1 MISLNLRITV
11 MQKQIKNK
19 FLFTLLCLLW
29 GIYGYASH
37 IIGGEFT
44 YTYQGN
50 NVYRITL
57 SIYQDCLTGNP
68 SAIQQDNPAKVTI
81 FEGDGNIY
89 LQDATLVAV
98 SSVLIPSNFSN
109 SCITNVPNTCLRKTV
124 FVKDYLLPT
133 NTLGYR
139 ILYQRCCR
147 NATIL
152 NLDNPGTTGASY
164 YCDIPPL
171 GTVGVN
177 NSAIFKV
184 DPPQI
189 ICLNVPFVYDH
200 SANDVDGDSLSYN
213 LCEAYIGGSQSNSSP
228 LPNSISLFPVNYS
241 VPYTYDN
248 PIQGNPGI
256 QIDAVSG
263 LMYFTPTIQGRY
275 VVTVCC
281 NEWRN
286 GVIINTSKREFQF
299 VITNCYKTTIAN
311 IPQFSSD
318 FNTYIF
324 TCKTKEVNFK
334 NTSIGGLSYHWDFG
348 VNNSLADTS
357 NLFEPTY
364 IYPDTGTYK
373 VKLIVNP
380 NSTCSDSIT
389 RYVKVYP
396 DFKTDFTITGNPCPN
411 SIINLNAQ
419 ITNSCPPT
427 SFYNW
432 YSNGIMIG
440 NTANTTISYTQSG
453 KNTLMLIAGNG
464 KGCRDSIK
472 KDFIID
478 NFIPFAGNDTII
490 VVGQQ
495 IQFNASGGS
504 QYLWTPSAY
513 LNVNNISDPVGYY
526 PILDTIQYTVNIT
539 SSNGCVGSDDII
551 VRVVKQGSYFMPSGF
566 TPNNDGVNDRIRPIL
581 IGYTKLNYFS
591 VYNRWGELI
600 FNSKNINDSWD
611 GTFKDQKCEMGTYF
625 YTISVTDR
633 NNKIDNYKGDFILI
647 R

>member
-1 MISLNLRITV
+1 MNLRITV
-11 MQKQIKNK
+11 MHKQIKNK
-19 FLFTLLCLLW
+19 LFFTLLFLLW
-29 GIYGYASH
+29 GICTYASH

-89 LQDATLVAV
+89 LQDASLVAV

-133 NTLGYR
+133 NALGYR

-152 NLDNPGTTGASY
+152 NLVNPGTTGASY

-200 SANDVDGDSLSYN
+200 SANDADGDSLSYN

-228 LPNSISLFPVNYS
+228 MPNSISLFPVNYS
-241 VPYTYDN
+241 VPYTFDN

-256 QIDAVSG
+256 QIDPVSG

-348 VNNSLADTS
+348 VNNSLTDTS

-419 ITNSCPPT
+419 IINSCPPT

-432 YSNGIMIG
+432 YSNGNIIG

-453 KNTLMLIAGNG
+453 KNTLMLIAGNN

-472 KDFIID
+472 KDFTID

-490 VVGQQ
+490 VVGEQ

-504 QYLWTPSAY
+504 QYLWTPSTY
-513 LNVNNISDPVGYY
+513 LNLNNIADPVGYY

-539 SSNGCVGSDDII
+539 SSNGCIGSDDII

>member
-1 MISLNLRITV
+1 
-11 MQKQIKNK
+11 MQKQIKNS
-19 FLFTLLCLLW
+19 FYIILLSLLW
-29 GIYGYASH
+29 GLNSYASH

-50 NVYRITL
+50 NVYRVTL

-124 FVKDYLLPT
+124 FVKDYVLPT

-152 NLDNPGTTGASY
+152 NIDNPGTTGASY

-171 GTVGVN
+171 GTIGVN

-200 SANDVDGDSLSYN
+200 SATDADGDSLSYN

-241 VPYTYDN
+241 VPYTFDN

-286 GVIINTSKREFQF
+286 GIIINTSKREFQF

-311 IPQFSSD
+311 IPQYSTD

-324 TCKTKEVNFK
+324 TCKTKEINFK
-334 NTSIGGLSYHWDFG
+334 NTSIGGLTYHWDFG
-348 VNNSLADTS
+348 VANLQSDTS
-357 NLFEPTY
+357 NLFEPTFT
-364 IYPDTGTYK
+364 YPDTGTYK

-380 NSTCSDSIT
+380 KSTCSDSIT

-396 DFKTDFTITGNPCPN
+396 SFKTDFNISGNPCPN
-411 SIINLNAQ
+411 TIINLNSQ
-419 ITNSCPPT
+419 ITNTAPPT
-427 SFYNW
+427 TFYNW
-432 YSNGIMIG
+432 YSNGNLIS
-440 NTANTTISYTQSG
+440 NDANTTTSYTTSG
-453 KNTLMLIAGNG
+453 KNFITLVAGNS
-464 KGCRDSIK
+464 KGCKDSIK
-472 KDFIID
+472 KEYVID
-478 NFIPFAGNDTII
+478 NFIPFAGNDTTI
-490 VVGQQ
+490 VVGEQ

-504 QYLWTPSAY
+504 LYSWTPNLY
-513 LNVNNISDPVGYY
+513 LNVANIADPVGFY
-526 PILDTIQYTVNIT
+526 PVIDTILYTVNIT
-539 SSNGCVGSDDII
+539 SSNGCIGADDIV
-551 VRVVKQGSYFMPSGF
+551 VRIVKQGSYFMPSGF
-566 TPNNDGVNDRIRPIL
+566 TPNNDGNNDRIRPIL

-591 VYNRWGELI
+591 IYNRWGELL

-611 GTFKDQKCEMGTYF
+611 GTYKDQKCEMGTYF

-633 NNKIDNYKGDFILI
+633 NNKIDNYKGDFILL

>member
-1 MISLNLRITV
+1 MH
-11 MQKQIKNK
+11 KQIKNK

-177 NSAIFKV
+177 NSAVFKV

-189 ICLNVPFVYDH
+189 ICLNVPFLYDH

-228 LPNSISLFPVNYS
+228 MPNSISLFPVNYS
-241 VPYTYDN
+241 VPYTFDN

-311 IPQFSSD
+311 IPQFSNE

-334 NTSIGGLSYHWDFG
+334 NTSIGGLTYHWDFG
-348 VNNSLADTS
+348 VNISLTDTS

-364 IYPDTGTYK
+364 TYPDTGTYK

-380 NSTCSDSIT
+380 KSTCSDSIT

-396 DFKTDFTITGNPCPN
+396 SFLTDFTISGNPCPN
-411 SIINLNAQ
+411 SPLTLISQIN
-419 ITNSCPPT
+419 NSNPPT
-427 SFYNW
+427 TFYNW
-432 YSNGIMIG
+432 FSNGNLIS
-440 NTANTTISYTQSG
+440 NDVNATISYSNSG
-453 KNTLMLIAGNG
+453 TNTIKLVAGNN

-472 KDFIID
+472 KEFIIET
-478 NFIPFAGNDTII
+478 FIPFAGNDTTI
-490 VVGQQ
+490 VVGEQ
-495 IQFNASGGS
+495 IQFNASGGN
-504 QYLWTPSAY
+504 QYLWTPSTY
-513 LNVNNISDPVGYY
+513 LNITNIADPVGLY
-526 PILDTIQYTVNIT
+526 PFIDTIQYTVNIT
-539 SSNGCVGSDDII
+539 SSNGCIGSDDIV

-566 TPNNDGVNDRIRPIL
+566 TPNNDGNNDRIRPIL

-611 GTFKDQKCEMGTYF
+611 GTYKDQKCEMGTYF
-625 YTISVTDR
+625 YSISVTDR
-633 NNKIDNYKGDFILI
+633 NNKVDNYKGDFILI

>member
-1 MISLNLRITV
+1 
-11 MQKQIKNK
+11 MQKQIKNS
-19 FLFTLLCLLW
+19 FYIILLSLLW
-29 GIYGYASH
+29 GLNSYASH

-50 NVYRITL
+50 NVYRVTL

-124 FVKDYLLPT
+124 FVKDYVLPT

-152 NLDNPGTTGASY
+152 NIDNPGTTGASY

-171 GTVGVN
+171 GTIGVN

-200 SANDVDGDSLSYN
+200 SATDADGDSLSYN

-241 VPYTYDN
+241 VPYTFDN

-263 LMYFTPTIQGRY
+263 LMNFTPNIQGRY

-286 GVIINTSKREFQF
+286 GIIINTSKREFQF

-311 IPQFSSD
+311 IPQYSTD

-324 TCKTKEVNFK
+324 TCKTKEINFK
-334 NTSIGGLSYHWDFG
+334 NTSIGGLTYHWDFG
-348 VNNSLADTS
+348 VANLQSDTS
-357 NLFEPTY
+357 NLFEPTFT
-364 IYPDTGTYK
+364 YPDTGTYK

-380 NSTCSDSIT
+380 KSTCSDSIT

-396 DFKTDFTITGNPCPN
+396 SFKTDFNISGNPCPN
-411 SIINLNAQ
+411 TIINLNSQ
-419 ITNSCPPT
+419 ITNTAPPT
-427 SFYNW
+427 TFYNW
-432 YSNGIMIG
+432 YSNGNLIS
-440 NTANTTISYTQSG
+440 NDANTTTSYTTSG
-453 KNTLMLIAGNG
+453 KNFITLVAGNS
-464 KGCRDSIK
+464 KGCKDSINK
-472 KDFIID
+472 EYVID
-478 NFIPFAGNDTII
+478 NFIPFAGNDTTI
-490 VVGQQ
+490 VVGEQ

-504 QYLWTPSAY
+504 LYSWTPNLY
-513 LNVNNISDPVGYY
+513 LNVANIADPVGFY
-526 PILDTIQYTVNIT
+526 PVIDTILYTVNIT
-539 SSNGCVGSDDII
+539 SSNGCIGADDIV
-551 VRVVKQGSYFMPSGF
+551 VRIVKQGSYFMPSGF
-566 TPNNDGVNDRIRPIL
+566 TPNNDGNNDRIRPIL

-591 VYNRWGELI
+591 IYNRWGELL

-611 GTFKDQKCEMGTYF
+611 GTYKDQKCEMGTYF

-633 NNKIDNYKGDFILI
+633 NNKIDNYKGDFILL

>member
-1 MISLNLRITV
+1 
-11 MQKQIKNK
+11 MQKQIKNS
-19 FLFTLLCLLW
+19 FYIILLSLLW
-29 GIYGYASH
+29 GLNSYASH

-50 NVYRITL
+50 NVYRVTL

-124 FVKDYLLPT
+124 FVKDYVLPT

-152 NLDNPGTTGASY
+152 NIDNPGTTGASY

-171 GTVGVN
+171 GTIGVN

-200 SANDVDGDSLSYN
+200 SATDADGDSLSYN

-241 VPYTYDN
+241 VPYTFDN

-286 GVIINTSKREFQF
+286 GIIINTSKREFQF

-311 IPQFSSD
+311 IPQYSTD

-324 TCKTKEVNFK
+324 TCKTKEINFK
-334 NTSIGGLSYHWDFG
+334 NTSIGGLTYHWDFG
-348 VNNSLADTS
+348 VANLQSDTS
-357 NLFEPTY
+357 NLFEPTFT
-364 IYPDTGTYK
+364 YPDTGTYK

-380 NSTCSDSIT
+380 KSTCSDSIT

-396 DFKTDFTITGNPCPN
+396 SFKTDFNISGNPCPN
-411 SIINLNAQ
+411 TIINLNSQ
-419 ITNSCPPT
+419 ITNTAPPT
-427 SFYNW
+427 TFYNW
-432 YSNGIMIG
+432 YSNGNLIS
-440 NTANTTISYTQSG
+440 NDANTTTSYTTSG
-453 KNTLMLIAGNG
+453 KNFITLVAGNS
-464 KGCRDSIK
+464 KGCKDSINK
-472 KDFIID
+472 EYVID
-478 NFIPFAGNDTII
+478 NFIPFAGNDTTI
-490 VVGQQ
+490 VVGEQ

-504 QYLWTPSAY
+504 LYSWTPNLY
-513 LNVNNISDPVGYY
+513 LNVANIADPVGFY
-526 PILDTIQYTVNIT
+526 PVIDTILYTVNIT
-539 SSNGCVGSDDII
+539 SSNGCIGADDIV
-551 VRVVKQGSYFMPSGF
+551 VRIVKQGSYFMPNGF
-566 TPNNDGVNDRIRPIL
+566 TPNNDGNNDRIRPIL

-591 VYNRWGELI
+591 IYNRWGELL

-611 GTFKDQKCEMGTYF
+611 GTYKDQKCEMGTYF

-633 NNKIDNYKGDFILI
+633 NNKIDNYKGDFILL

>member
-1 MISLNLRITV
+1 MH
-11 MQKQIKNK
+11 KQIKNK
-19 FLFTLLCLLW
+19 LFFTLLFLLW
-29 GIYGYASH
+29 GLYSYASH

-81 FEGDGNIY
+81 FEGDGSIY
-89 LQDATLVAV
+89 LQDANLVAV
-98 SSVLIPSNFSN
+98 SSALIPSNFSN

-124 FVKDYLLPT
+124 FVKDYVLPN

-152 NLDNPGTTGASY
+152 NIDNPGTTGASY

-177 NSAIFKV
+177 NSAIFKE

-200 SANDVDGDSLSYN
+200 SATDVDGDSLSYN

-228 LPNSISLFPVNYS
+228 MPNSISLFPVNYS
-241 VPYTYDN
+241 VPYTFDN

-311 IPQFSSD
+311 IPQFSTD

-324 TCKTKEVNFK
+324 TCKTKEINFK
-334 NTSIGGLSYHWDFG
+334 NTSIGGLTYHWDFG
-348 VNNSLADTS
+348 VNNSLTDTS

-364 IYPDTGTYK
+364 TYPDTGTYK

-380 NSTCSDSIT
+380 KSTCSDSIT

-396 DFKTDFTITGNPCPN
+396 SFLTDFTISGNPCPN
-411 SIINLNAQ
+411 SLLTLISQVN
-419 ITNSCPPT
+419 NSNPPT
-427 SFYNW
+427 TFYNW
-432 YSNGIMIG
+432 YSNGNFIS
-440 NTANTTISYTQSG
+440 NDVNTTISYTNSG
-453 KNTLMLIAGNG
+453 TNTIKLVAGNN

-472 KDFIID
+472 KEFIIET
-478 NFIPFAGNDTII
+478 FIPFAGNDTTI
-490 VVGQQ
+490 VVGEQ
-495 IQFNASGGS
+495 IQFNASGGI
-504 QYLWTPSAY
+504 QYLWTPSTY
-513 LNVNNISDPVGYY
+513 LNVTNIADPVGLY
-526 PILDTIQYTVNIT
+526 PFIDTIQYTVNIT
-539 SSNGCVGSDDII
+539 SSNGCVGSDDIV

-566 TPNNDGVNDRIRPIL
+566 TPNNDGNNDRIRPIL

-611 GTFKDQKCEMGTYF
+611 GTYKDQKCEMGTYF
-625 YTISVTDR
+625 YSISVTDR
-633 NNKIDNYKGDFILI
+633 SNKVDNYKGDFILI

>member
-1 MISLNLRITV
+1 
-11 MQKQIKNK
+11 MQKQIKNS
-19 FLFTLLCLLW
+19 FYIILLSLLW
-29 GIYGYASH
+29 GLNSYASH

-50 NVYRITL
+50 NVYRVTL

-124 FVKDYLLPT
+124 FVKDYVLPT

-152 NLDNPGTTGASY
+152 NIDNPGTTGASY

-171 GTVGVN
+171 GTIGVN

-200 SANDVDGDSLSYN
+200 SATDADGDSLSYN

-241 VPYTYDN
+241 VPYTFDN

-286 GVIINTSKREFQF
+286 GIIINTSKREFQF

-311 IPQFSSD
+311 IPQYSTD

-324 TCKTKEVNFK
+324 TCKTKEINFK
-334 NTSIGGLSYHWDFG
+334 NTSIGGLTYHWDFG
-348 VNNSLADTS
+348 VANLQSDTS
-357 NLFEPTY
+357 NLFEPTFT
-364 IYPDTGTYK
+364 YPDTGTYK

-380 NSTCSDSIT
+380 KSTCSDSIT

-396 DFKTDFTITGNPCPN
+396 SFKTDFNISGNPCPN
-411 SIINLNAQ
+411 TIINLNSQ
-419 ITNSCPPT
+419 ITNTAPPT
-427 SFYNW
+427 TFYNW
-432 YSNGIMIG
+432 YSNGNLIS
-440 NTANTTISYTQSG
+440 NDANTTTSYTTSG
-453 KNTLMLIAGNG
+453 KNFITLVAGNS
-464 KGCRDSIK
+464 KGCKDSINK
-472 KDFIID
+472 EYVID
-478 NFIPFAGNDTII
+478 NFIPFAGNDTTI
-490 VVGQQ
+490 VVGEQ

-504 QYLWTPSAY
+504 LYSWTPNLY
-513 LNVNNISDPVGYY
+513 LNVANIADPVGVY
-526 PILDTIQYTVNIT
+526 PVIDTILYTVNIT
-539 SSNGCVGSDDII
+539 SSNGCIGADDIV
-551 VRVVKQGSYFMPSGF
+551 VRIVKQGSYFMPSGF
-566 TPNNDGVNDRIRPIL
+566 TPNNDGNNDRIRPIL

-591 VYNRWGELI
+591 IYNRWGELL

-611 GTFKDQKCEMGTYF
+611 GTYKDQKCEMGTYF

-633 NNKIDNYKGDFILI
+633 NNKIDNYKGDFILL

>member
-1 MISLNLRITV
+1 MH
-11 MQKQIKNK
+11 KQIKNK
-19 FLFTLLCLLW
+19 LFFTLLFLLW
-29 GIYGYASH
+29 GIHSYASH

-81 FEGDGNIY
+81 FEGDGSIY
-89 LQDATLVAV
+89 LQDANLVAV

-124 FVKDYLLPT
+124 FVKDYVLPN

-152 NLDNPGTTGASY
+152 NIDNPGTTGASY

-177 NSAIFKV
+177 NSAIYKE

-200 SANDVDGDSLSYN
+200 SATDVDGDSLSYN

-228 LPNSISLFPVNYS
+228 MPNSISLFPVNYS
-241 VPYTYDN
+241 VPYTFDN

-311 IPQFSSD
+311 IPQFSTD

-324 TCKTKEVNFK
+324 TCKTKEINFK
-334 NTSIGGLSYHWDFG
+334 NTSIGGLTYHWDFG
-348 VNNSLADTS
+348 VNNSLTDTS

-364 IYPDTGTYK
+364 TYPDTGTYK

-380 NSTCSDSIT
+380 KSTCSDSIT

-396 DFKTDFTITGNPCPN
+396 SFLTDFTISGNPCPN
-411 SIINLNAQ
+411 SLLTLISQVN
-419 ITNSCPPT
+419 NSNPPT
-427 SFYNW
+427 TFYNW
-432 YSNGIMIG
+432 YSNGNFIS
-440 NTANTTISYTQSG
+440 NDVNTTISYTNSG
-453 KNTLMLIAGNG
+453 TNTIKLVAGNN

-472 KDFIID
+472 KEFIIET
-478 NFIPFAGNDTII
+478 FIPFAGNDTTI
-490 VVGQQ
+490 VVGEQ
-495 IQFNASGGS
+495 IQFNASGGI
-504 QYLWTPSAY
+504 QYLWTPSTY
-513 LNVNNISDPVGYY
+513 LNVTNIADPVGLY
-526 PILDTIQYTVNIT
+526 PFIDTIQYTVNIT
-539 SSNGCVGSDDII
+539 SSNGCVGSDDIV

-566 TPNNDGVNDRIRPIL
+566 TPNNDGNNDRIRPIL

-591 VYNRWGELI
+591 VYNRFGELI

-611 GTFKDQKCEMGTYF
+611 GTYKDQKCEMGTYF
-625 YTISVTDR
+625 YSISVTDR
-633 NNKIDNYKGDFILI
+633 NNKVDNYKGDFILI

>member
-1 MISLNLRITV
+1 M
-11 MQKQIKNK
+11 
-19 FLFTLLCLLW
+19 
-29 GIYGYASH
+29 
-37 IIGGEFT
+37 
-44 YTYQGN
+44 
-50 NVYRITL
+50 
-57 SIYQDCLTGNP
+57 
-68 SAIQQDNPAKVTI
+68 
-81 FEGDGNIY
+81 
-89 LQDATLVAV
+89 
-98 SSVLIPSNFSN
+98 
-109 SCITNVPNTCLRKTV
+109 RKTV
-124 FVKDYLLPT
+124 FVKDYVLP
-133 NTLGYR
+133 NNALGYR

-152 NLDNPGTTGASY
+152 NINNPGTTGASY

-177 NSAIFKV
+177 NSAIFKE

-200 SANDVDGDSLSYN
+200 SATDVDGDSLSYN

-228 LPNSISLFPVNYS
+228 MPNSISLFPVNYS
-241 VPYTYDN
+241 VPYTFDN

-311 IPQFSSD
+311 IPQFSTD

-334 NTSIGGLSYHWDFG
+334 NTSIGGLTYHWDFG
-348 VNNSLADTS
+348 VNNSLTDTS

-380 NSTCSDSIT
+380 KSTCSDSIT

-396 DFKTDFTITGNPCPN
+396 SFLTDFTISGNPCPN
-411 SIINLNAQ
+411 SPLTLISQVN
-419 ITNSCPPT
+419 NSNPPT
-427 SFYNW
+427 TFYNW
-432 YSNGIMIG
+432 FSNGNLIS
-440 NTANTTISYTQSG
+440 NDVNATISYTNSG
-453 KNTLMLIAGNG
+453 TNTIKLVAGNN

-472 KDFIID
+472 KEFIIET
-478 NFIPFAGNDTII
+478 FIPFAGNDTTI
-490 VVGQQ
+490 VVGEQ
-495 IQFNASGGS
+495 IQFNASGGN
-504 QYLWTPSAY
+504 QYLWTPGTY
-513 LNVNNISDPVGYY
+513 LNITNIADPVGLY
-526 PILDTIQYTVNIT
+526 PFIDTIQYTVNIT
-539 SSNGCVGSDDII
+539 SSNGCVGSDDIV

-566 TPNNDGVNDRIRPIL
+566 TPNNDGNNDRIRPIL

-611 GTFKDQKCEMGTYF
+611 GTYKDQKCEMGTYF
-625 YTISVTDR
+625 YSISVTDR
-633 NNKIDNYKGDFILI
+633 NNKVDNYKGDFILI

>member
-1 MISLNLRITV
+1 
-11 MQKQIKNK
+11 MQKQIKNS
-19 FLFTLLCLLW
+19 FYIILLSLLW
-29 GIYGYASH
+29 GLNSYASH

-50 NVYRITL
+50 NVYRVTL

-124 FVKDYLLPT
+124 FVKDYVLPT

-152 NLDNPGTTGASY
+152 NIDNPGTTGASY

-171 GTVGVN
+171 GTIGVN

-189 ICLNVPFVYDH
+189 ICLNVPFIYDH
-200 SANDVDGDSLSYN
+200 SATDADGDSLSYN

-228 LPNSISLFPVNYS
+228 MPNSISLFPVNYS
-241 VPYTYDN
+241 VPYTFDN

-286 GVIINTSKREFQF
+286 GIIINTSKREFQF

-311 IPQFSSD
+311 IPQYSTD

-324 TCKTKEVNFK
+324 TCKTKEINFK
-334 NTSIGGLSYHWDFG
+334 NTSIGGLTYHWDFG
-348 VNNSLADTS
+348 VANLQSDTS
-357 NLFEPTY
+357 NLFEPTFT
-364 IYPDTGTYK
+364 YPDTGTYK

-380 NSTCSDSIT
+380 KSTCSDSIT

-396 DFKTDFTITGNPCPN
+396 SFKTDFNISGNPCPN
-411 SIINLNAQ
+411 TIINLNSQ
-419 ITNSCPPT
+419 ITNTAPPT
-427 SFYNW
+427 TFYNW
-432 YSNGIMIG
+432 YSNGNLIS
-440 NTANTTISYTQSG
+440 NDANTTTSYTTSG
-453 KNTLMLIAGNG
+453 KNFITLIAGNS
-464 KGCRDSIK
+464 KGCKDSIK
-472 KDFIID
+472 KEYVID
-478 NFIPFAGNDTII
+478 NFIPFAGNDTTI
-490 VVGQQ
+490 VVGEQ

-504 QYLWTPSAY
+504 QYSWTPNLY
-513 LNVNNISDPVGYY
+513 LNVANIADPVGFY
-526 PILDTIQYTVNIT
+526 PVIDTILYTVNIT
-539 SSNGCVGSDDII
+539 SSNGCIGADDIV
-551 VRVVKQGSYFMPSGF
+551 VRIVKQGSYFMPSGF
-566 TPNNDGVNDRIRPIL
+566 TPNNDGNNDRIRPIL

-591 VYNRWGELI
+591 IYNRWGELL

-611 GTFKDQKCEMGTYF
+611 GTYKDQKCEMGTYF

-633 NNKIDNYKGDFILI
+633 NNKIDNYKGDFILL

>member
-1 MISLNLRITV
+1 
-11 MQKQIKNK
+11 MQKQIKNS
-19 FLFTLLCLLW
+19 FYIILLSLLW
-29 GIYGYASH
+29 GLNSYASH

-50 NVYRITL
+50 NVYRVTL

-124 FVKDYLLPT
+124 FVKDYVLPT

-152 NLDNPGTTGASY
+152 NIDNPGTTGASY

-171 GTVGVN
+171 ATIGVN

-189 ICLNVPFVYDH
+189 ICLNGPFVYDH
-200 SANDVDGDSLSYN
+200 SATDADGDSLSYN

-228 LPNSISLFPVNYS
+228 MPNSISLFPVNYS
-241 VPYTYDN
+241 VPYTFDN

-286 GVIINTSKREFQF
+286 GIIINTSKREFQF

-311 IPQFSSD
+311 IPQYSTD

-324 TCKTKEVNFK
+324 TCKTKEINFK
-334 NTSIGGLSYHWDFG
+334 NTSIGGLTYHWDFG
-348 VNNSLADTS
+348 VANLQSDTS
-357 NLFEPTY
+357 NLFEPTFT
-364 IYPDTGTYK
+364 YPDTGTYK

-380 NSTCSDSIT
+380 KSTCSDSIT

-396 DFKTDFTITGNPCPN
+396 SFKTDFNISGNPCPN
-411 SIINLNAQ
+411 TIINLNSQ
-419 ITNSCPPT
+419 ITNTAPPT
-427 SFYNW
+427 TFYNW
-432 YSNGIMIG
+432 YSNGNLIS
-440 NTANTTISYTQSG
+440 NDANTTTSYTTSG
-453 KNTLMLIAGNG
+453 KNFITLVAGNS
-464 KGCRDSIK
+464 KGCKDSINK
-472 KDFIID
+472 EYVID
-478 NFIPFAGNDTII
+478 DFIPFAGNDTTI
-490 VVGQQ
+490 VVGEQ

-504 QYLWTPSAY
+504 LYSWTPNLY
-513 LNVNNISDPVGYY
+513 LNVANIADPVGFY
-526 PILDTIQYTVNIT
+526 PVIDTILYTVNIT
-539 SSNGCVGSDDII
+539 SSNGCIGADDIV
-551 VRVVKQGSYFMPSGF
+551 VRIVKQGSYFMPSGF
-566 TPNNDGVNDRIRPIL
+566 TPNNDGNNDRIRPIL

-591 VYNRWGELI
+591 IYNRWGELL

-611 GTFKDQKCEMGTYF
+611 GTYKDQKCEMGTYF

-633 NNKIDNYKGDFILI
+633 NNKIDNYKGDFILL

>member
-1 MISLNLRITV
+1 
-11 MQKQIKNK
+11 MQKQIKNS
-19 FLFTLLCLLW
+19 FYIILLSLLW
-29 GIYGYASH
+29 GLNSYASH

-50 NVYRITL
+50 NVYRVTL

-124 FVKDYLLPT
+124 FVKDYVLPT

-152 NLDNPGTTGASY
+152 NIDNPGTTGASY

-171 GTVGVN
+171 ATIGVN

-200 SANDVDGDSLSYN
+200 SATDADGDSLSYN

-241 VPYTYDN
+241 VPYTFDN

-263 LMYFTPTIQGRY
+263 LMNFTPNIQGRY

-286 GVIINTSKREFQF
+286 GIIINTSKREFQF

-311 IPQFSSD
+311 IPQYSTD

-324 TCKTKEVNFK
+324 TCKTKEINFK
-334 NTSIGGLSYHWDFG
+334 NTSIGGLTYHWDFG
-348 VNNSLADTS
+348 VANLQSDTS
-357 NLFEPTY
+357 NLFEPTFT
-364 IYPDTGTYK
+364 YPDTGTYK

-380 NSTCSDSIT
+380 KSTCSDSIT

-396 DFKTDFTITGNPCPN
+396 SFKTDFNISGNPCPN
-411 SIINLNAQ
+411 TIINLNSQ
-419 ITNSCPPT
+419 ITNTAPPT
-427 SFYNW
+427 TFYNW
-432 YSNGIMIG
+432 YSNGNLIS
-440 NTANTTISYTQSG
+440 NDANTTTSYTTSG
-453 KNTLMLIAGNG
+453 KNFITLVAGNS
-464 KGCRDSIK
+464 KGCKDSINK
-472 KDFIID
+472 EYVID
-478 NFIPFAGNDTII
+478 NFIPFAGNDTTI
-490 VVGQQ
+490 VVGEQ

-504 QYLWTPSAY
+504 LYSWTPNFY
-513 LNVNNISDPVGYY
+513 LNVANIADPVGFY
-526 PILDTIQYTVNIT
+526 PLIDTILYTVNIT
-539 SSNGCVGSDDII
+539 SSNGCIGADDIV
-551 VRVVKQGSYFMPSGF
+551 VRIVKQGSYFMPSGF
-566 TPNNDGVNDRIRPIL
+566 TPNNDGNNDRIRPIL

-591 VYNRWGELI
+591 IYNRWGELL

-611 GTFKDQKCEMGTYF
+611 GTYKDQKCEMGTYF

-633 NNKIDNYKGDFILI
+633 NNKIDNYKGDFILL

>member
-1 MISLNLRITV
+1 MH
-11 MQKQIKNK
+11 KQIKNK
-19 FLFTLLCLLW
+19 LFFTLLFLLW
-29 GIYGYASH
+29 GIHSYASH

-81 FEGDGNIY
+81 FEGDGSIY
-89 LQDATLVAV
+89 LQDANLVAV

-124 FVKDYLLPT
+124 FVKDYVLPN

-152 NLDNPGTTGASY
+152 NIDNPGTTGASY

-177 NSAIFKV
+177 NSAIYKE

-200 SANDVDGDSLSYN
+200 SATDVDGDSLSYN

-228 LPNSISLFPVNYS
+228 MPNSISLFPVNYS
-241 VPYTYDN
+241 VPYTFDN

-311 IPQFSSD
+311 IPQFSTD

-324 TCKTKEVNFK
+324 TCKTKEINFK
-334 NTSIGGLSYHWDFG
+334 NTSIGGLTYHWDFG
-348 VNNSLADTS
+348 VNNSLTDTS

-364 IYPDTGTYK
+364 TYPDTGTYK

-380 NSTCSDSIT
+380 KSTCSDSIT

-396 DFKTDFTITGNPCPN
+396 SFLTDFTISGNPCPN
-411 SIINLNAQ
+411 SLLTLISQVN
-419 ITNSCPPT
+419 NSNPPT
-427 SFYNW
+427 TFYNW
-432 YSNGIMIG
+432 YSNGNFIS
-440 NTANTTISYTQSG
+440 NDVNTTISYTNSG
-453 KNTLMLIAGNG
+453 TNTIKLVAGNN

-472 KDFIID
+472 KEFIIET
-478 NFIPFAGNDTII
+478 FIPFAGNDTTI
-490 VVGQQ
+490 VVGEQ
-495 IQFNASGGS
+495 IQFNASGGI
-504 QYLWTPSAY
+504 QYLWTPSTY
-513 LNVNNISDPVGYY
+513 LNVTNIADPVGLY
-526 PILDTIQYTVNIT
+526 PFIDTIQYTVNIT
-539 SSNGCVGSDDII
+539 SSNGCVGSDDIV
-551 VRVVKQGSYFMPSGF
+551 VRVVKQGSYFMPNGF
-566 TPNNDGVNDRIRPIL
+566 TPNNDGNNDRIRPIL

-591 VYNRWGELI
+591 VYNRFGELI

-611 GTFKDQKCEMGTYF
+611 GTYKDQKCEMGTYF
-625 YTISVTDR
+625 YSISVTDR
-633 NNKIDNYKGDFILI
+633 NNKVDNYKGDFILI

>member
-1 MISLNLRITV
+1 
-11 MQKQIKNK
+11 MQKQIKNS
-19 FLFTLLCLLW
+19 FYIILLSLLW
-29 GIYGYASH
+29 GLNSYASH

-50 NVYRITL
+50 NVYRVTL

-124 FVKDYLLPT
+124 FVKDYVLPT

-152 NLDNPGTTGASY
+152 NIDNPGTTGASY

-171 GTVGVN
+171 GTIGVN

-200 SANDVDGDSLSYN
+200 SATDADGDSLSYN

-241 VPYTYDN
+241 VPYTFDN

-286 GVIINTSKREFQF
+286 GIIINTSKREFQF

-311 IPQFSSD
+311 IPQYSTD

-324 TCKTKEVNFK
+324 TCKTKEINFK
-334 NTSIGGLSYHWDFG
+334 NTSIGGLTYHWDFG
-348 VNNSLADTS
+348 VANLQSDTS
-357 NLFEPTY
+357 NLFEPTFT
-364 IYPDTGTYK
+364 YPDTGTYK

-380 NSTCSDSIT
+380 KSTCSDSIT

-396 DFKTDFTITGNPCPN
+396 SFKTDFNISGNPCPN
-411 SIINLNAQ
+411 TIINLNSQ
-419 ITNSCPPT
+419 ITNTAPPT
-427 SFYNW
+427 TFYNW
-432 YSNGIMIG
+432 YSNGNLIS
-440 NTANTTISYTQSG
+440 NDANTTTSYTTSG
-453 KNTLMLIAGNG
+453 KNFITLVAGNS
-464 KGCRDSIK
+464 KGCKDSINK
-472 KDFIID
+472 EYIID
-478 NFIPFAGNDTII
+478 NFIPFAGNDTTI
-490 VVGQQ
+490 VVGEQ

-504 QYLWTPSAY
+504 LYSWTPNFY
-513 LNVNNISDPVGYY
+513 LNVANIADPVGFY
-526 PILDTIQYTVNIT
+526 PLIDTILYTVNIT
-539 SSNGCVGSDDII
+539 SSNGCIGADDIV
-551 VRVVKQGSYFMPSGF
+551 VRIVKQGSYFMPSGF
-566 TPNNDGVNDRIRPIL
+566 TPNNDGNNDRIRPIL

-591 VYNRWGELI
+591 IYNRWGELL

-611 GTFKDQKCEMGTYF
+611 GTYKDQKCEMGTYF

-633 NNKIDNYKGDFILI
+633 NNKIDNYKGDFILL

>member
-1 MISLNLRITV
+1 
-11 MQKQIKNK
+11 MQKQIKNS
-19 FLFTLLCLLW
+19 FYIILLSLLW
-29 GIYGYASH
+29 GLNSYASH

-50 NVYRITL
+50 NVYRVTL

-124 FVKDYLLPT
+124 FVKDYALPT

-152 NLDNPGTTGASY
+152 NIDNPGTTGASY

-171 GTVGVN
+171 GTIGVN

-200 SANDVDGDSLSYN
+200 SATDADGDSLSYN

-241 VPYTYDN
+241 VPYTFDN

-286 GVIINTSKREFQF
+286 GIIINTSKREFQF

-311 IPQFSSD
+311 IPQYSTD

-324 TCKTKEVNFK
+324 TCKTKEINFK
-334 NTSIGGLSYHWDFG
+334 NTSIGGLTYHWDFG
-348 VNNSLADTS
+348 VANLQSDTS
-357 NLFEPTY
+357 NLFEPTFT
-364 IYPDTGTYK
+364 YPDTGTYK

-380 NSTCSDSIT
+380 KSTCSDSIT

-396 DFKTDFTITGNPCPN
+396 SFKTDFNISGNPCPN
-411 SIINLNAQ
+411 TIINLNSQ
-419 ITNSCPPT
+419 ITNTAPPT
-427 SFYNW
+427 TFYNW
-432 YSNGIMIG
+432 YSNGNLIS
-440 NTANTTISYTQSG
+440 NDANTTTSYTTSG
-453 KNTLMLIAGNG
+453 KNFITLVAGNS
-464 KGCRDSIK
+464 KGCKDSINK
-472 KDFIID
+472 EYVID
-478 NFIPFAGNDTII
+478 NFIPFAGNDTTI
-490 VVGQQ
+490 VVGEQ

-504 QYLWTPSAY
+504 LYSWTPNLY
-513 LNVNNISDPVGYY
+513 LNVANIADPVGFY
-526 PILDTIQYTVNIT
+526 PVIDTILYTVNIT
-539 SSNGCVGSDDII
+539 SSNGCIGADDIV
-551 VRVVKQGSYFMPSGF
+551 VRIVKQGSYFMPSGF
-566 TPNNDGVNDRIRPIL
+566 TPNNDGNNDRIRPIL

-591 VYNRWGELI
+591 IYNRWGELL

-611 GTFKDQKCEMGTYF
+611 GTYKDQKCEMGTYF

-633 NNKIDNYKGDFILI
+633 NNKIDNYKGDFILL

>member
-1 MISLNLRITV
+1 MNLRITV

-256 QIDAVSG
+256 QIDPVSG

-411 SIINLNAQ
+411 TIINLNAQ

-427 SFYNW
+427 SLYNW
-432 YSNGIMIG
+432 YSNGNMIG

-453 KNTLMLIAGNG
+453 KNTLMLIAGNN

-504 QYLWTPSAY
+504 QYLWTPSTY

>member
-1 MISLNLRITV
+1 
-11 MQKQIKNK
+11 MQKQIKNS
-19 FLFTLLCLLW
+19 FYIILLSLLW
-29 GIYGYASH
+29 GLNSYASH

-50 NVYRITL
+50 NVYRVTL

-124 FVKDYLLPT
+124 FVKDYALPT

-152 NLDNPGTTGASY
+152 NIDNPGTTGASY

-171 GTVGVN
+171 GTIGVN

-200 SANDVDGDSLSYN
+200 SATDADGDSLSYN

-241 VPYTYDN
+241 VPYTFDN

-286 GVIINTSKREFQF
+286 GIIINTSKREFQF

-311 IPQFSSD
+311 IPQYSTD

-324 TCKTKEVNFK
+324 TCKTKEINFK
-334 NTSIGGLSYHWDFG
+334 NTSIGGLTYHWDFG
-348 VNNSLADTS
+348 VANLQSDTS
-357 NLFEPTY
+357 NLFEPTFT
-364 IYPDTGTYK
+364 YPDTGTYK

-380 NSTCSDSIT
+380 KSTCSDSIT

-396 DFKTDFTITGNPCPN
+396 SFKTDFNISGNPCPN
-411 SIINLNAQ
+411 TIINLNSQ
-419 ITNSCPPT
+419 ITNTAPPT
-427 SFYNW
+427 TFYNW
-432 YSNGIMIG
+432 YSNGNLIS
-440 NTANTTISYTQSG
+440 NDANTTTSYTTSG
-453 KNTLMLIAGNG
+453 KNFITLVAGNS
-464 KGCRDSIK
+464 KGCKDSINK
-472 KDFIID
+472 EYVID
-478 NFIPFAGNDTII
+478 NFIPFAGNDTTI
-490 VVGQQ
+490 VVGEQ

-504 QYLWTPSAY
+504 LYSWTPNFY
-513 LNVNNISDPVGYY
+513 LNVANIADPVGFY
-526 PILDTIQYTVNIT
+526 PLIDTILYTVNIT
-539 SSNGCVGSDDII
+539 SSNGCIGADDIV
-551 VRVVKQGSYFMPSGF
+551 VRIVKQGSYFMPSGF
-566 TPNNDGVNDRIRPIL
+566 TPNNDGNNDRIRPIL

-591 VYNRWGELI
+591 IYNRWGELL

-611 GTFKDQKCEMGTYF
+611 GTYKDQKCEMGTYF

-633 NNKIDNYKGDFILI
+633 NNKIDNYKGDFILL

>member
-1 MISLNLRITV
+1 
-11 MQKQIKNK
+11 MQKQIKNS
-19 FLFTLLCLLW
+19 FYIILLSLLW
-29 GIYGYASH
+29 GLNSYASH

-50 NVYRITL
+50 NVYRVTL

-124 FVKDYLLPT
+124 FVKDYVLPT

-152 NLDNPGTTGASY
+152 NIDNPGTTGASY

-171 GTVGVN
+171 ATIGVN

-200 SANDVDGDSLSYN
+200 SATDADGDSLSYN

-241 VPYTYDN
+241 VPYTFDN

-286 GVIINTSKREFQF
+286 GIIINTSKREFQF

-311 IPQFSSD
+311 IPQYSTD

-324 TCKTKEVNFK
+324 TCKTKEINFK
-334 NTSIGGLSYHWDFG
+334 NTSIGGLTYHWDFG
-348 VNNSLADTS
+348 VANLQSDTS
-357 NLFEPTY
+357 NLFEPTFT
-364 IYPDTGTYK
+364 YPDTGTYK

-380 NSTCSDSIT
+380 KSTCSDSIT

-396 DFKTDFTITGNPCPN
+396 SFKTDFNISGNPCPN
-411 SIINLNAQ
+411 TIINLNSQ
-419 ITNSCPPT
+419 ITNTAPPT
-427 SFYNW
+427 TFYNW
-432 YSNGIMIG
+432 YSNGNLIS
-440 NTANTTISYTQSG
+440 NDANTTTSYTTSG
-453 KNTLMLIAGNG
+453 KNFITLVAGNS
-464 KGCRDSIK
+464 KGCKDSINK
-472 KDFIID
+472 EYVID
-478 NFIPFAGNDTII
+478 NFIPFAGNDTTI
-490 VVGQQ
+490 VVGEQ

-504 QYLWTPSAY
+504 LYSWTPNLY
-513 LNVNNISDPVGYY
+513 LNVANIADPVGFY
-526 PILDTIQYTVNIT
+526 PVIDTILYTVNIT
-539 SSNGCVGSDDII
+539 SSNGCIGADDIV
-551 VRVVKQGSYFMPSGF
+551 VRIVKQGSYFMPNGF
-566 TPNNDGVNDRIRPIL
+566 TPNNDGNNDRIRPIL

-591 VYNRWGELI
+591 IYNRWGELL

-611 GTFKDQKCEMGTYF
+611 GTYKDQKCEMGTYF

-633 NNKIDNYKGDFILI
+633 NNKIDNYKGDFILL

>member
-1 MISLNLRITV
+1 
-11 MQKQIKNK
+11 MQKQIKNS
-19 FLFTLLCLLW
+19 FYIILLSLLW
-29 GIYGYASH
+29 GLNSYASH

-50 NVYRITL
+50 NVYRVTL

-124 FVKDYLLPT
+124 FVKDYVLPT

-152 NLDNPGTTGASY
+152 NIDNPGTTGASY

-171 GTVGVN
+171 GTIGVN

-200 SANDVDGDSLSYN
+200 SATDADGDSLSYN

-241 VPYTYDN
+241 VPYTFDN

-286 GVIINTSKREFQF
+286 GIIINTSKREFQF

-311 IPQFSSD
+311 IPQYSTD

-324 TCKTKEVNFK
+324 TCKTKEINFK
-334 NTSIGGLSYHWDFG
+334 NTSIGGLTYHWDFG
-348 VNNSLADTS
+348 VANLQSDTS
-357 NLFEPTY
+357 NLFEPTFT
-364 IYPDTGTYK
+364 YPDTGTYK

-380 NSTCSDSIT
+380 KSTCSDSIT

-396 DFKTDFTITGNPCPN
+396 SFKTDFNISGNPCPN
-411 SIINLNAQ
+411 TIINLNSQ
-419 ITNSCPPT
+419 ITNTAPPT
-427 SFYNW
+427 TFYNW
-432 YSNGIMIG
+432 YSNGNLIS
-440 NTANTTISYTQSG
+440 NDANTTTSYTTSG
-453 KNTLMLIAGNG
+453 KNFITLVAGNS
-464 KGCRDSIK
+464 KGCKDSIK
-472 KDFIID
+472 KEYVID
-478 NFIPFAGNDTII
+478 NFIPFAGNDTTI
-490 VVGQQ
+490 VVGEQ

-504 QYLWTPSAY
+504 LYSWTPNLY
-513 LNVNNISDPVGYY
+513 LNVANIADPVGFY
-526 PILDTIQYTVNIT
+526 PVIDTILYTVNIT
-539 SSNGCVGSDDII
+539 SSNGCIGADDIV
-551 VRVVKQGSYFMPSGF
+551 VRIVKQGSYFMPSGF
-566 TPNNDGVNDRIRPIL
+566 TPNNDGNNDSIRPIL

-591 VYNRWGELI
+591 IYNRWGELL

-611 GTFKDQKCEMGTYF
+611 GTYKDQKCEMGTYF

-633 NNKIDNYKGDFILI
+633 NNKIDNYKGDFILL

>member
-1 MISLNLRITV
+1 
-11 MQKQIKNK
+11 MQKQIKNS
-19 FLFTLLCLLW
+19 FYIILLSLLW
-29 GIYGYASH
+29 GLNSYASH

-50 NVYRITL
+50 NVYRVTL

-124 FVKDYLLPT
+124 FVKDYVLPT

-152 NLDNPGTTGASY
+152 NIDNPGTTGASY

-171 GTVGVN
+171 GTIGVN

-200 SANDVDGDSLSYN
+200 SATDADGDSLSYN

-241 VPYTYDN
+241 VPYTFDN

-286 GVIINTSKREFQF
+286 GIIINTSKREFQF

-311 IPQFSSD
+311 IPQYSTD

-324 TCKTKEVNFK
+324 TCKTKEINFK
-334 NTSIGGLSYHWDFG
+334 NTSIGGLTYHWDFG
-348 VNNSLADTS
+348 VANLQSDTS
-357 NLFEPTY
+357 NLFEPTFT
-364 IYPDTGTYK
+364 YPDTGTYK

-380 NSTCSDSIT
+380 KSTCSDSIT

-396 DFKTDFTITGNPCPN
+396 SFKTDFNISGNPCPN
-411 SIINLNAQ
+411 TIINLNSQ
-419 ITNSCPPT
+419 ITNTAPPT
-427 SFYNW
+427 TFYNW
-432 YSNGIMIG
+432 YSNGNLIS
-440 NTANTTISYTQSG
+440 NDANTTTSYTTSG
-453 KNTLMLIAGNG
+453 KNFITLVAGNS
-464 KGCRDSIK
+464 KGCKDSINK
-472 KDFIID
+472 EYVID
-478 NFIPFAGNDTII
+478 NFIPFAGNDTTI
-490 VVGQQ
+490 VVGEQ

-504 QYLWTPSAY
+504 QYSWTPNLY
-513 LNVNNISDPVGYY
+513 LNVANIADPVGFY
-526 PILDTIQYTVNIT
+526 PVIDTILYTVNIT
-539 SSNGCVGSDDII
+539 SSNGCIGADDIV
-551 VRVVKQGSYFMPSGF
+551 VRIVKQGSYFMPNGF
-566 TPNNDGVNDRIRPIL
+566 TPNNDGNNDRIRPIL

-591 VYNRWGELI
+591 IYNRWGELL

-611 GTFKDQKCEMGTYF
+611 GTYKDQKCEMGTYF

-633 NNKIDNYKGDFILI
+633 NNKIDNYKGDFILL

>member
-1 MISLNLRITV
+1 
-11 MQKQIKNK
+11 MQKQIKNS
-19 FLFTLLCLLW
+19 FYIILLSLLW
-29 GIYGYASH
+29 GLNSYASH

-50 NVYRITL
+50 NVYRVTL

-124 FVKDYLLPT
+124 FVKDYVLPT

-152 NLDNPGTTGASY
+152 NIDNPGTTGASY

-171 GTVGVN
+171 GTIGVN
-177 NSAIFKV
+177 NSAIFKE

-200 SANDVDGDSLSYN
+200 SATDADGDSLSYN

-241 VPYTYDN
+241 VPYTFDN

-286 GVIINTSKREFQF
+286 GIIINTSKREFQF

-311 IPQFSSD
+311 IPQYSTD

-324 TCKTKEVNFK
+324 TCKTKEINFK
-334 NTSIGGLSYHWDFG
+334 NTSIGGLTYHWDFG
-348 VNNSLADTS
+348 VANLQSDTS
-357 NLFEPTY
+357 NLFEPTFT
-364 IYPDTGTYK
+364 YPDTGTYK

-380 NSTCSDSIT
+380 KSTCSDSIT

-396 DFKTDFTITGNPCPN
+396 SFKTDFNISGNPCPN
-411 SIINLNAQ
+411 TIINLNSQ
-419 ITNSCPPT
+419 ITNTAPPT
-427 SFYNW
+427 TFYNW
-432 YSNGIMIG
+432 YSNGNLIS
-440 NTANTTISYTQSG
+440 NDANTTTSYTTSG
-453 KNTLMLIAGNG
+453 KNFITLVAGNS
-464 KGCRDSIK
+464 KGCKDSINK
-472 KDFIID
+472 EYIID
-478 NFIPFAGNDTII
+478 NFIPFAGNDTTI
-490 VVGQQ
+490 VVGEQ

-504 QYLWTPSAY
+504 LYSWTPNLY
-513 LNVNNISDPVGYY
+513 LNVANIADPVGFY
-526 PILDTIQYTVNIT
+526 PIIDTILYTVNIT
-539 SSNGCVGSDDII
+539 SSNGCIGADDIV
-551 VRVVKQGSYFMPSGF
+551 VRIVKQGSYFMPSGF
-566 TPNNDGVNDRIRPIL
+566 TPNNDGNNDRIRPIL

-591 VYNRWGELI
+591 IYNRWGELL

-611 GTFKDQKCEMGTYF
+611 GTYKDQKCEMGTYF

-633 NNKIDNYKGDFILI
+633 NNKIDNYKGDFILL

>member
-1 MISLNLRITV
+1 
-11 MQKQIKNK
+11 MQKQIKNS
-19 FLFTLLCLLW
+19 FYIILLSLLW
-29 GIYGYASH
+29 GLNSYASH

-50 NVYRITL
+50 NVYRVTL

-124 FVKDYLLPT
+124 FVKDYVLPT

-152 NLDNPGTTGASY
+152 NIDNPGTTGASY

-171 GTVGVN
+171 ATIGVN

-200 SANDVDGDSLSYN
+200 SATDADGDSLSYN

-241 VPYTYDN
+241 VPYTFDN

-286 GVIINTSKREFQF
+286 GIIINTSKREFQF

-311 IPQFSSD
+311 IPQYSTD

-324 TCKTKEVNFK
+324 TCKTKEINFK
-334 NTSIGGLSYHWDFG
+334 NTSIGGLTYHWDFG
-348 VNNSLADTS
+348 VANLQSDTS
-357 NLFEPTY
+357 NLFEPTFT
-364 IYPDTGTYK
+364 YPDTGTYK

-380 NSTCSDSIT
+380 KSTCSDSIT

-396 DFKTDFTITGNPCPN
+396 SFKTDFNISGNPCPN
-411 SIINLNAQ
+411 TIINLNSQ
-419 ITNSCPPT
+419 ITNTAPPT
-427 SFYNW
+427 TFYNW
-432 YSNGIMIG
+432 YSNGNLIS
-440 NTANTTISYTQSG
+440 NDANTTTSYTTSG
-453 KNTLMLIAGNG
+453 KNFITLVAGNS
-464 KGCRDSIK
+464 KGCKDSINK
-472 KDFIID
+472 EYIID
-478 NFIPFAGNDTII
+478 NFIPFAGNDTTI
-490 VVGQQ
+490 VVGEQ

-504 QYLWTPSAY
+504 LYSWTPNLY
-513 LNVNNISDPVGYY
+513 LNVANIADPVGFY
-526 PILDTIQYTVNIT
+526 PIIDTILYTVNIT
-539 SSNGCVGSDDII
+539 SSNGCIGADDIV
-551 VRVVKQGSYFMPSGF
+551 VRIVKQGSYFMPSGF
-566 TPNNDGVNDRIRPIL
+566 TPNNDGNNDRIRPIL

-591 VYNRWGELI
+591 IYNRWGELL

-611 GTFKDQKCEMGTYF
+611 GTYKDQKCEMGTYF

-633 NNKIDNYKGDFILI
+633 NNKIDNYKGDFILL

>member
-1 MISLNLRITV
+1 
-11 MQKQIKNK
+11 MQKQIKNS
-19 FLFTLLCLLW
+19 FYIILLSLLW
-29 GIYGYASH
+29 GLKSYASH

-50 NVYRITL
+50 NVYRVTL

-124 FVKDYLLPT
+124 FVKDYVLPT

-152 NLDNPGTTGASY
+152 NIDNPGTTGASY

-171 GTVGVN
+171 GTIGVN

-200 SANDVDGDSLSYN
+200 SATDADGDSLSYN

-228 LPNSISLFPVNYS
+228 MPNSISLFPVNYS
-241 VPYTYDN
+241 VPYTFDN

-286 GVIINTSKREFQF
+286 GIIINTSKREFQF

-311 IPQFSSD
+311 IPQYSTD

-324 TCKTKEVNFK
+324 TCKSKEINFK
-334 NTSIGGLSYHWDFG
+334 NTSIGGLTYHWDFG
-348 VNNSLADTS
+348 VANLQSDTS
-357 NLFEPTY
+357 NLFEPTFTY
-364 IYPDTGTYK
+364 LDTGTYK

-396 DFKTDFTITGNPCPN
+396 SFKTDFNISGNPCPN
-411 SIINLNAQ
+411 TIINLNAQ
-419 ITNSCPPT
+419 ITNTAPPT
-427 SFYNW
+427 TFYNW
-432 YSNGIMIG
+432 YSNGNLIS
-440 NTANTTISYTQSG
+440 NDANTTTSYTTSG
-453 KNTLMLIAGNG
+453 KNFITLVAGNS
-464 KGCRDSIK
+464 KGCKDSIK
-472 KDFIID
+472 KEYVID
-478 NFIPFAGNDTII
+478 NFIPFAGNDTTI
-490 VVGQQ
+490 VVGEQ

-504 QYLWTPSAY
+504 QYSWTPNLY
-513 LNVNNISDPVGYY
+513 LNVANIADPVGFY
-526 PILDTIQYTVNIT
+526 PMIDTILYTVNIT
-539 SSNGCVGSDDII
+539 SSNGCIGADDIV
-551 VRVVKQGSYFMPSGF
+551 VRIVKQGSYFMPSGF
-566 TPNNDGVNDRIRPIL
+566 TPNNDGNNDRIRPIL

-591 VYNRWGELI
+591 IYNRWGELL

-611 GTFKDQKCEMGTYF
+611 GTYKDQKCELGTYF

-633 NNKIDNYKGDFILI
+633 NNKIDNYKGDFILL

>member
-1 MISLNLRITV
+1 
-11 MQKQIKNK
+11 MQKQIKNS
-19 FLFTLLCLLW
+19 FYIILLSLLW
-29 GIYGYASH
+29 GLNSYASH

-50 NVYRITL
+50 NVYRVTL

-124 FVKDYLLPT
+124 FVKDYVLPT

-152 NLDNPGTTGASY
+152 NIDNPGTTGASY

-171 GTVGVN
+171 GTIGVN

-200 SANDVDGDSLSYN
+200 SATDADGDSLSYN

-241 VPYTYDN
+241 VPYTFDN

-286 GVIINTSKREFQF
+286 GIIINTSKREFQF

-311 IPQFSSD
+311 IPQYSTD

-324 TCKTKEVNFK
+324 TCKTKEINFK
-334 NTSIGGLSYHWDFG
+334 NTSIGGLTYHWDFG
-348 VNNSLADTS
+348 VANLQSDTS
-357 NLFEPTY
+357 NLFEPTFT
-364 IYPDTGTYK
+364 YPDTGTYK

-380 NSTCSDSIT
+380 KSTCSDSIT

-396 DFKTDFTITGNPCPN
+396 SFKTDFNISGNPCPN
-411 SIINLNAQ
+411 TIINLNSQ
-419 ITNSCPPT
+419 ITNTAPPT
-427 SFYNW
+427 TFYNW
-432 YSNGIMIG
+432 YSNGNLIS
-440 NTANTTISYTQSG
+440 NDANTTTSYTTSG
-453 KNTLMLIAGNG
+453 KNFITLVAGNS
-464 KGCRDSIK
+464 KGCKDSINK
-472 KDFIID
+472 EYVID
-478 NFIPFAGNDTII
+478 NFIPFAGNDTTI
-490 VVGQQ
+490 VVGEQ

-504 QYLWTPSAY
+504 LYSWTPNLY
-513 LNVNNISDPVGYY
+513 LNVANIADPVGFY
-526 PILDTIQYTVNIT
+526 PVIDTILYTVNIT
-539 SSNGCVGSDDII
+539 SSNGCIGADDIV
-551 VRVVKQGSYFMPSGF
+551 VRIVKQGSYFMPSGF
-566 TPNNDGVNDRIRPIL
+566 TPNNDGNNDRIRPIL

-591 VYNRWGELI
+591 IYNRWGELL

-611 GTFKDQKCEMGTYF
+611 GTYKDQKCEMGTYF

-633 NNKIDNYKGDFILI
+633 NNKIDNYKGDFILL

>member
-1 MISLNLRITV
+1 
-11 MQKQIKNK
+11 MQKQIKNS
-19 FLFTLLCLLW
+19 FYIILLSLLW
-29 GIYGYASH
+29 GLNSYASH

-50 NVYRITL
+50 NVYRVTL

-124 FVKDYLLPT
+124 FVKDYVLPT

-152 NLDNPGTTGASY
+152 NIDNPGTTGASY

-171 GTVGVN
+171 GTIGVN

-200 SANDVDGDSLSYN
+200 SATDADGDSLSYN

-241 VPYTYDN
+241 VPYTFDN

-263 LMYFTPTIQGRY
+263 LMNFTPNIQGRY

-286 GVIINTSKREFQF
+286 GIIINTSKREFQF

-311 IPQFSSD
+311 IPQYSTD

-324 TCKTKEVNFK
+324 TCKTKEINFK
-334 NTSIGGLSYHWDFG
+334 NTSIGGLTYHWDFG
-348 VNNSLADTS
+348 VANLQSDTS
-357 NLFEPTY
+357 NLFEPTFT
-364 IYPDTGTYK
+364 YPDTGTYK

-380 NSTCSDSIT
+380 KSTCSDSIT

-396 DFKTDFTITGNPCPN
+396 SFKTDFNISGNPCPN
-411 SIINLNAQ
+411 TIINLNSQ
-419 ITNSCPPT
+419 ITNTAPPT
-427 SFYNW
+427 TFYNW
-432 YSNGIMIG
+432 YSNGNLIS
-440 NTANTTISYTQSG
+440 NDANTTTSYTTSG
-453 KNTLMLIAGNG
+453 KNFITLVAGNS
-464 KGCRDSIK
+464 KGCKDSINK
-472 KDFIID
+472 EYVID
-478 NFIPFAGNDTII
+478 NFIPFAGNDTTI
-490 VVGQQ
+490 VVGEQ

-504 QYLWTPSAY
+504 LYSWTPNLY
-513 LNVNNISDPVGYY
+513 LNVANIADPVGFY
-526 PILDTIQYTVNIT
+526 PVIDTILYTVNIT
-539 SSNGCVGSDDII
+539 SSNGCIGADDIV
-551 VRVVKQGSYFMPSGF
+551 VRIVKQGSYFMPNGF
-566 TPNNDGVNDRIRPIL
+566 TPNNDGNNDRIRPIL

-591 VYNRWGELI
+591 IYNRWGELL

-611 GTFKDQKCEMGTYF
+611 GTYKDQKCEMGTYF

-633 NNKIDNYKGDFILI
+633 NNKIDNYKGDFILL

>member
-1 MISLNLRITV
+1 

-19 FLFTLLCLLW
+19 LLLMLLILCW
-29 GIYGYASH
+29 SITSYASH

-57 SIYQDCLTGNP
+57 TIYQDCLTGNP

-109 SCITNVPNTCLRKTV
+109 SCITNIPNTCLRKTV
-124 FVKDYLLPT
+124 FVKDYILPS

-152 NLDNPGTTGASY
+152 NIDNPGTTGASY

-171 GTVGVN
+171 LTTGAN

-189 ICLNVPFVYDH
+189 ICVNVPFVYDH
-200 SANDVDGDSLSYN
+200 AATDADGDSLSYN
-213 LCEAYIGGSQSNSSP
+213 LCEAYIGGSQANSSP
-228 LPNSISLFPVNYS
+228 MPTSIALYPVNYS

-318 FNTYIF
+318 FNTYLF
-324 TCKTKEVNFK
+324 TCTTKEIKFK
-334 NTSIGGLSYHWDFG
+334 NTSIGGNTYHWDFG
-348 VNNSLADTS
+348 VTNTLSDTS
-357 NLFEPTY
+357 NLLEPTFT
-364 IYPDTGTYK
+364 YPDTGTYT

-380 NSTCSDSIT
+380 KSTCSDSIT
-389 RYVKVYP
+389 RLVKVYP
-396 DFKTDFTITGNPCPN
+396 FFKSDFSITGNPCPN
-411 SIINLNAQ
+411 AIINLNAQ

-432 YSNGIMIG
+432 YSNGTLIG
-440 NTANTTISYTQSG
+440 TSNTAATSYAQSG
-453 KNTLMLIAGNG
+453 KYNIQLVAGNS
-464 KGCRDSIK
+464 KGCRDSIN

-490 VVGQQ
+490 VVGEQ
-495 IQFNASGGS
+495 IQFNATGGVLYS
-504 QYLWTPSAY
+504 WTPSTY
-513 LNVNNISDPVGYY
+513 LNLNNLANPVGYY

-539 SSNGCVGSDDII
+539 SSNGCTGTDDII
-551 VRVVKQGSYFMPSGF
+551 VRVVKQGAYFMPSGF
-566 TPNNDGVNDRIRPIL
+566 TPNNDGINDRIRPIL
-581 IGYTKLNYFS
+581 IGYSKLNYFS
-591 VYNRWGELI
+591 IYNRWGELI

-611 GTFKDQKCEMGTYF
+611 GTYKDQKCEMGTY
-625 YTISVTDR
+625 YYIISVTDK
-633 NNKIDNYKGDFILI
+633 NNKTDNFKGDITLL